1 MLRVPGLGRLRR
13 WGRLSAEQ
21 NTRRASETP
30 SLLGK
35 RGVWPALDFRMARL
49 EYKPTNALL
58 KHLGRAK
65 LSHCPEHRWASSME
79 LPSKRS
85 IFCLPSEQGEDMGA
99 EENRPQP
106 PLRSEEMAL
115 RLEPIAETVS
125 NFELSSNEQVEAL
138 GLQGPSGM
146 NLVDLET
153 NPVKGGPV
161 TGTGRAQRQS
171 PERTPLEAASPRA
184 GGSEVSLEGSSSQ
197 EEGGCEEGPAH
208 GQEAGAEARPPGP
221 TQHTVRNPLPMS
233 HSSSKVNPKGVLAGG
248 AGKRRKKHRGRGGNS
263 NLAEGE
269 PANETKPKG
278 QKSVPKASPRMNHPE
293 EKKPEEPPN
302 LGPFYYIGGANGIDI
317 LNTFCKNKGWQRIYD
332 NRRDD
337 YILKWC
343 ETKCRDTYFNF
354 REGEQLLYQISN
366 NKILT
371 TKIGLLM
378 NLREYERVMK
388 KISRTTKVLRM
399 EDFFPETFRLDTKD
413 ERERFFEI
421 YEGECQELQ
430 S

>member
-1 MLRVPGLGRLRR
+1 MPVFKDCFPRC
-13 WGRLSAEQ
+13 
-21 NTRRASETP
+21 TP
-30 SLLGK
+30 SLSAGK
-35 RGVWPALDFRMARL
+35 RQPHDIVHVEIWLGYGERSLGARWKRGKSQVFDSYKFVSSTYGNM
-49 EYKPTNALL
+49 EYHFKSIETWLQ
-58 KHLGRAK
+58 GICV
-65 LSHCPEHRWASSME
+65 SHCPEHRWASSME

-248 AGKRRKKHRGRGGNS
+248 AGKRRKKHRGRGDS
-263 NLAEGE
+263 KCVASTREKFMSMFESQTEKDLQPEKQSSRHPLAS
-269 PANETKPKG
+269 PNVPSLPHSSPTHT
-278 QKSVPKASPRMNHPE
+278 VPKPRP
-293 EKKPEEPPN
+293 
-302 LGPFYYIGGANGIDI
+302 
-317 LNTFCKNKGWQRIYD
+317 
-332 NRRDD
+332 
-337 YILKWC
+337 
-343 ETKCRDTYFNF
+343 
-354 REGEQLLYQISN
+354 ISGC
-366 NKILT
+366 LH
-371 TKIGLLM
+371 
-378 NLREYERVMK
+378 V
-388 KISRTTKVLRM
+388 
-399 EDFFPETFRLDTKD
+399 
-413 ERERFFEI
+413 
-421 YEGECQELQ
+421 
-430 S
+430 